1 MDVFNRTLDFFLSHL
16 PDSIIP
22 FWDFDFSD
30 GSNEPRDSS
39 ALAIACCGMMEM
51 SNLLGESS
59 SRAKALKLLGELYR
73 KCAVKD
79 PKISNGQLLHGVYC
93 RKTPTNDAKNRGV
106 DECNTWGDYFYVEAL
121 KRAVSPEWKAYW

>member
-1 MDVFNRTLDFFLSHL
+1 
-16 PDSIIP
+16 
-22 FWDFDFSD
+22 
-30 GSNEPRDSS
+30 
-39 ALAIACCGMMEM
+39 MMEM